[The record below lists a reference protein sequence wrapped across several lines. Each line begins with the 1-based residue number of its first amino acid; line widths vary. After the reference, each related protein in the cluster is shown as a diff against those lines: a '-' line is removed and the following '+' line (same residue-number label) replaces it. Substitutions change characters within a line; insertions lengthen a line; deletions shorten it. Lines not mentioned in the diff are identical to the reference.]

1 MGTRETPPVAWLAL
15 RRYASSSTWIGPSF
29 SDAPIWLATLLHHG
43 DASLTTRALSALRAF
58 LAERHEA
65 TPQSP
70 ADLQSL
76 RASSAITVSVGAAR
90 DDVGLGVSNAAL
102 GLYVEGDERAFRNLL
117 ALLHEYIGFRA
128 RHTGEFAVET
138 VPPLLLEVFVP
149 QALDMVDTVGRFT
162 AVETKCVVTNAIP
175 IDVFA
180 APPPGICNGLLLQV
194 EWSGD
199 YQWFHGTL
207 SGYTWPFRHELQRD
221 HIEGRRDE
229 TTENYYRVWPR
240 CDIDEFG
247 ESVRYDDIRSVCL
260 QNAPL
265 RLLLTETAPAHTRAR
280 LFVVR
285 AEADP
290 SVSVRLAHT
299 DHEPY
304 DSRRLARSVQ
314 ERRNEFRGGGAVT
327 GAAQSSAGAEAE
339 SSTQRSAE
347 GGDVKSE
354 IADKDSAPAVVIQAA
369 AAVKRDDSVVRVPA
383 AEVTGPY
390 EGPSSSRCSVDETQP
405 DSTQCA
411 KEEERPPP
419 EGSGAASARRR
430 SPSRNAAAARALAAA
445 SGATP
450 VAQPDTEAE
459 AREASPNHEL
469 RIWKRTRSMLSGDP
483 ISETEDAETERLTT
497 HQA

>member
-1 MGTRETPPVAWLAL
+1 M
-15 RRYASSSTWIGPSF
+15 
-29 SDAPIWLATLLHHG
+29 
-43 DASLTTRALSALRAF
+43 
-58 LAERHEA
+58 
-65 TPQSP
+65 
-70 ADLQSL
+70 
-76 RASSAITVSVGAAR
+76 
-90 DDVGLGVSNAAL
+90 
-102 GLYVEGDERAFRNLL
+102 
-117 ALLHEYIGFRA
+117 HEYVGFRA

-162 AVETKCVVTNAIP
+162 AVETRCVVTNAIP

-180 APPPGICNGLLLQV
+180 APPPAVCNGLLLQV

-229 TTENYYRVWPR
+229 ATEDYYRVWPR
-240 CDIDEFG
+240 CDIDAFG
-247 ESVRYDDIRSVCL
+247 QSVRYDDIRSACL

-314 ERRNEFRGGGAVT
+314 ERRDEFRGGGAVT
-327 GAAQSSAGAEAE
+327 GAAQSSAGTEAE

-354 IADKDSAPAVVIQAA
+354 SADKDSAPAVVVRA
-369 AAVKRDDSVVRVPA
+369 AAVMKREDSVVREPA
-383 AEVTGPY
+383 AEGAGPC
-390 EGPSSSRCSVDETQP
+390 EGPSSSRCAVDETQP

-419 EGSGAASARRR
+419 EGGGAASARQR
-430 SPSRNAAAARALAAA
+430 SPSPSAAAARALAAA
-445 SGATP
+445 SGAAP

-469 RIWKRTRSMLSGDP
+469 RNWKRTRSMLSGDP